1 MFTFKKLGLEYKWD
15 TLIML
20 EILKKQ
26 FYLFIE
32 QTTTNFGEYWKYVY
46 NYFIEKVLALS
57 YS

>member
-20 EILKKQ
+20 EILKIQ

-32 QTTTNFGEYWKYVY
+32 
-46 NYFIEKVLALS
+46 
-57 YS
+57 